1 MKVINY
7 KYLMF
12 ECGTYK
18 PSIDVAFSLS
28 INNCLYIHIALIFF
42 YIEIDIDKGNKE
54 VNEIRA
60 RRNDAKGVDCE
71 YIKEIIKNNVGG
83 CVKS

>member
-1 MKVINY
+1 MKAINY

-18 PSIDVAFSLS
+18 PTIDIAFSLC
-28 INNCLYIHIALIFF
+28 INKCLYIHIAFIFF
-42 YIEIDIDKGNKE
+42 YMEIDIDKGNKE
-54 VNEIRA
+54 VNAIRA
-60 RRNDAKGVDCE
+60 RRKANKGVDCE

-83 CVKS
+83 VC

>member
-1 MKVINY
+1 MKAINY

-18 PSIDVAFSLS
+18 PTIDVAFSFTL
-28 INNCLYIHIALIFF
+28 NNCLYIHIAFIFF

-54 VNEIRA
+54 VNAIRA
-60 RRNDAKGVDCE
+60 RKRANKGVDCE
-71 YIKEIIKNNVGG
+71 YIKLIIKNKLGG
-83 CVKS
+83 CIKS